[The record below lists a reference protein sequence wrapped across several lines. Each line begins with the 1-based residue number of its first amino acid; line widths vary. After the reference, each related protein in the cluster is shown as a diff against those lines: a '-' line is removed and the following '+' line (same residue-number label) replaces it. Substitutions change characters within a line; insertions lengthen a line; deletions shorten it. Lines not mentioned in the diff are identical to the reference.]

1 MAANYPASIKVWDP
15 VVNLQ
20 DLVVAED
27 VNTLYE
33 EVEAIQR
40 QLGVGP
46 GGLTTSGEWGAAGD
60 FNSSTTSW
68 GSLRSRIQ
76 NIENGV
82 FFAASRRG
90 GSVVTPSG
98 VAVVGLTVRAASGQT
113 ANLFEVRNSSN
124 QVVSS
129 FNSSGNLIGTIDGG
143 TA

>member
-1 MAANYPASIKVWDP
+1 MAANYPLSIKVWEP

-20 DLVVAED
+20 SLVVAED
-27 VNTLYE
+27 VNTVYE
-33 EVEAIQR
+33 EIESMQR
-40 QLGVGP
+40 QLGVGA
-46 GGLTTSGEWGAAGD
+46 GGLTTSGEWGASGD
-60 FNSSTTSW
+60 FSSATTSW
-68 GSLRSRIQ
+68 ESLRTRIQ

-90 GSVVTPSG
+90 GSVVTPST
-98 VAVVGLTVRAASGQT
+98 ASVVGLTVKAAASQT
-113 ANLFEVRNSSN
+113 ANLLEIRNASN

>member
-1 MAANYPASIKVWDP
+1 MAANYPSSIKVWEP

-33 EVEAIQR
+33 EVEAMQR
-40 QLGVGP
+40 QLGVGA
-46 GGLTTSGEWGAAGD
+46 GGLTTSGEWGASGD
-60 FNSSTTSW
+60 FNSTTTSW
-68 GSLRSRIQ
+68 GSLRARIQ

-82 FFAASRRG
+82 VFAASSRG

-98 VAVVGLTVRAASGQT
+98 AAVAGLTVKAASGQT
-113 ANLFEVRNSSN
+113 ANLLEIRNSSN
-124 QVVSS
+124 QLVSS